1 MTDWSVI
8 NMEIDRWLL
17 ALPKRKESTAG
28 PARAR
33 PPARAA
39 CARARSV
46 ERREAIL
53 AAALEEFAV
62 NGFAGTRLDDIAQRA
77 KIAKGTI
84 YLYFA
89 DKETLFK
96 ELLRA
101 MFAPIV
107 KGFEQMPADDVPT
120 RDIIERIVA
129 LFVREVIGTRRK
141 DVIRLVIAE
150 GSRFPELAEFHYREV
165 LSRVIGAMSALM
177 ARAIAR
183 GEVKNSAYAKFPQL
197 IAAPGLVAVIWSG
210 LFERFAP
217 LDVEA
222 MMRAHLDIIFGERK
236 AP

>member
-1 MTDWSVI
+1 MAARIS
-8 NMEIDRWLL
+8 R
-17 ALPKRKESTAG
+17 RKSEA
-28 PARAR
+28 AR
-33 PPARAA
+33 PAAGRRPAGKSGVREV
-39 CARARSV
+39 RSA

-89 DKETLFK
+89 DKETLFQ

-141 DVIRLVIAE
+141 DVIRLVISE
-150 GSRFPELAEFHYREV
+150 GSRFPALAEFHYREV

-183 GEVKNSAYAKFPQL
+183 GEVKNPAYAKFPQL

-222 MMRAHLDIIFGERK
+222 MMRAHLDIIFGERT

>member
-1 MTDWSVI
+1 MAARVS
-8 NMEIDRWLL
+8 R
-17 ALPKRKESTAG
+17 PKSAAVRPSAG
-28 PARAR
+28 RRPAGKSGAR
-33 PPARAA
+33 EV
-39 CARARSV
+39 RSA

-89 DKETLFK
+89 DKETLFQ

-129 LFVREVIGTRRK
+129 LFVRKVIGTRRK
-141 DVIRLVIAE
+141 DVIRLVISE
-150 GSRFPELAEFHYREV
+150 GSRFPALAEFHYREV
-165 LSRVIGAMSALM
+165 LSRVMGAMSALM
-177 ARAIAR
+177 SRAIAR
-183 GEVKNSAYAKFPQL
+183 GEVKNPAYAKFPQL

>member
-1 MTDWSVI
+1 MAARGAKPRPNTAAPRRVV
-8 NMEIDRWLL
+8 ETVP
-17 ALPKRKESTAG
+17 AGKRE
-28 PARAR
+28 
-33 PPARAA
+33 
-39 CARARSV
+39 ARSA
-46 ERREAIL
+46 ERRDAIL

-62 NGFAGTRLDDIAQRA
+62 NGFAGTRLDDIATRA

-89 DKETLFK
+89 DKETLFQ

-107 KGFEQMPADDVPT
+107 AALENIPQSDLPT
-120 RDIIERIVA
+120 RDIMERMID
-129 LFVREVIGTRRK
+129 LFVRDVIGTRRK

-150 GSRFPELAEFHYREV
+150 GPRFPKLAEFHYREV
-165 LSRVIGAMSALM
+165 LSRIMAAMGALM

-183 GEVKNSAYAKFPQL
+183 GEVKNPAYAKFPQL
-197 IAAPGLVAVIWSG
+197 IAAPGLVAVVWSG

-217 LDVEA
+217 LDVAA

>member
-1 MTDWSVI
+1 MAARVS
-8 NMEIDRWLL
+8 
-17 ALPKRKESTAG
+17 KRKSDAAG
-28 PARAR
+28 PARAVAGR
-33 PPARAA
+33 RSVGK
-39 CARARSV
+39 RGVRESRSV

-62 NGFAGTRLDDIAQRA
+62 NGFAGTRLDDIARRA

-89 DKETLFK
+89 DKETLFQ

-101 MFAPIV
+101 MFAPV
-107 KGFEQMPADDVPT
+107 VRALETLPATDMPT
-120 RDIIERIVA
+120 RDIMERMIGM
-129 LFVREVIGTRRK
+129 FVQEVLGTRRK

-150 GSRFPELAEFHYREV
+150 GPRFPKLAEFHYREV
-165 LSRVIGAMSALM
+165 LSRIMAVMSALM

-183 GEVKNSAYAKFPQL
+183 GEVKNSAYAEFPQL

-222 MMRAHLDIIFGERK
+222 MMRAHLDIVFGERK

>member
-1 MTDWSVI
+1 MWK
-8 NMEIDRWLL
+8 IDMAARVS
-17 ALPKRKESTAG
+17 KRKSEAAGSAQAVAGRRSAGKSGVRES
-28 PARAR
+28 
-33 PPARAA
+33 
-39 CARARSV
+39 RSV

-62 NGFAGTRLDDIAQRA
+62 NGFAGTRLDDIARRA

-89 DKETLFK
+89 DKETLFQ

-101 MFAPIV
+101 MFAPV
-107 KGFEQMPADDVPT
+107 VRALETLPATDMPT
-120 RDIIERIVA
+120 RDIMERMIGM
-129 LFVREVIGTRRK
+129 FVQEVLATRRK

-150 GSRFPELAEFHYREV
+150 GPRFPKLAEIHYREV
-165 LSRVIGAMSALM
+165 LSRIMAVMSALM

-183 GEVKNSAYAKFPQL
+183 GEVKNPAYAKFPQL

-217 LDVEA
+217 LDVGA
-222 MMRAHLDIIFGERK
+222 MMRAHLDIVFGERK

>member
-1 MTDWSVI
+1 M
-8 NMEIDRWLL
+8 R
-17 ALPKRKESTAG
+17 TAARRA
-28 PARAR
+28 PAGKSGAR
-33 PPARAA
+33 EV
-39 CARARSV
+39 RSA

-62 NGFAGTRLDDIAQRA
+62 NGFAGTRLDDIARRA

-89 DKETLFK
+89 DKETLFQ

-107 KGFEQMPADDVPT
+107 KGFEQMPADDAPT

-141 DVIRLVIAE
+141 DVIRLVISE
-150 GSRFPELAEFHYREV
+150 GSRFPKLAEFHYREV

-183 GEVKNSAYAKFPQL
+183 GEVKNPAYAKFPQL

-222 MMRAHLDIIFGERK
+222 MMRAHLDIVFGERK

>member
-1 MTDWSVI
+1 MPARNT
-8 NMEIDRWLL
+8 
-17 ALPKRKESTAG
+17 KRKTAIASEKRVG
-28 PARAR
+28 GQRASSGKR
-33 PPARAA
+33 E
-39 CARARSV
+39 ARSAG
-46 ERREAIL
+46 RRDAIL
-53 AAALEEFAV
+53 AAALEEFAI
-62 NGFAGTRLDDIAQRA
+62 NGFAGTRLDDIARRA
-77 KIAKGTI
+77 DVAKGTI

-89 DKETLFK
+89 DKETLFQ

-107 KGFEQMPADDVPT
+107 AALENIPKTDMPT
-120 RDIIERIVA
+120 RDIVEQMIG

-150 GSRFPELAEFHYREV
+150 GPRFPKLAEFHYREV
-165 LSRVIGAMSALM
+165 LSRVMAAMSALM

-183 GEVKNSAYAKFPQL
+183 GEVKNPAYAKFPQL
-197 IAAPGLVAVIWSG
+197 MAAPGLVAVIWSG

>member
-1 MTDWSVI
+1 MAARVS
-8 NMEIDRWLL
+8 
-17 ALPKRKESTAG
+17 KRKSDAAN
-28 PARAR
+28 PARAVAGR
-33 PPARAA
+33 
-39 CARARSV
+39 RSAGKSGV
-46 ERREAIL
+46 REVRSAERREAIL
-53 AAALEEFAV
+53 AAALEEFAI

-89 DKETLFK
+89 DKETLFQ

-129 LFVREVIGTRRK
+129 LFVRDVIGTRRK

-150 GSRFPELAEFHYREV
+150 GSRFPALAEFHYREV
-165 LSRVIGAMSALM
+165 LSRVMGAMSALM
-177 ARAIAR
+177 ARAVAR
-183 GEVKNSAYAKFPQL
+183 GEVKNPSYAKFPQL

>member
-1 MTDWSVI
+1 MAARVS
-8 NMEIDRWLL
+8 
-17 ALPKRKESTAG
+17 KRKSEAAR
-28 PARAR
+28 PARAVSGR
-33 PPARAA
+33 APAGKSGVREV
-39 CARARSV
+39 RSA

-53 AAALEEFAV
+53 AAALEEFAT
-62 NGFAGTRLDDIAQRA
+62 NGFAGTRLDDIAKRA
-77 KIAKGTI
+77 NVAKGTI

-89 DKETLFK
+89 DKQTLFH
-96 ELLRA
+96 ELLIA

-107 KGFEQMPADDVPT
+107 RGFEQMPADDIPT

-129 LFVREVIGTRRK
+129 LFVKEVIGTRRK

-183 GEVKNSAYAKFPQL
+183 GEVKNPAYAKFPQL

-210 LFERFAP
+210 VFERFEP

-222 MMRAHLDIIFGERK
+222 MMRAHLDIIFGERT

>member
-1 MTDWSVI
+1 MA
-8 NMEIDRWLL
+8 N
-17 ALPKRKESTAG
+17 PKR
-28 PARAR
+28 PAAIGKGGVRET
-33 PPARAA
+33 
-39 CARARSV
+39 RSA
-46 ERREAIL
+46 ERRDAIL
-53 AAALEEFAV
+53 AAALEEFAA

-89 DKETLFK
+89 DKETLFQ

-107 KGFEQMPADDVPT
+107 TALENIPKSDMPT
-120 RDIIERIVA
+120 RDILERMIG
-129 LFVREVIGTRRK
+129 LFVQDVLGTRRK

-150 GSRFPELAEFHYREV
+150 GPRFPKLAEFHYREV
-165 LSRVIGAMSALM
+165 LSRVMAAMSALM

-183 GEVKNSAYAKFPQL
+183 GEVKNPAYAKFPQL

-217 LDVEA
+217 LDIAA

>member
-1 MTDWSVI
+1 VAVRGAQRKASI
-8 NMEIDRWLL
+8 
-17 ALPKRKESTAG
+17 AKPKRAEKRAPAG
-28 PARAR
+28 KRE
-33 PPARAA
+33 
-39 CARARSV
+39 ARSA
-46 ERREAIL
+46 ERRDAIL

-62 NGFAGTRLDDIAQRA
+62 NGFAGTRLDDIAKRA

-89 DKETLFK
+89 DKETLFQ

-107 KGFEQMPADDVPT
+107 AALENIPQSDLPT
-120 RDIIERIVA
+120 RDIMERMIE
-129 LFVREVIGTRRK
+129 LFVRDVIGTRRK

-150 GSRFPELAEFHYREV
+150 GPRFPKLAEFHYREV
-165 LSRVIGAMSALM
+165 LSRIMAAMGALM

-183 GEVKNSAYAKFPQL
+183 GEVKNPAYAKFPQL
-197 IAAPGLVAVIWSG
+197 IAAPGLVAVVWSG

-217 LDVEA
+217 LDVAA

>member
-1 MTDWSVI
+1 VPARNLKRKLTAVS
-8 NMEIDRWLL
+8 
-17 ALPKRKESTAG
+17 PKRAVVK
-28 PARAR
+28 RASVSKR
-33 PPARAA
+33 GVRE
-39 CARARSV
+39 ARSA
-46 ERREAIL
+46 ERRDAIL
-53 AAALEEFAV
+53 SAALEEFAT

-89 DKETLFK
+89 DKETLFQ

-107 KGFEQMPADDVPT
+107 QALENIPAGDMPT
-120 RDIIERIVA
+120 RDIVERMMG
-129 LFVREVIGTRRK
+129 LFVQEVLGTRRK
-141 DVIRLVIAE
+141 DVIRLIIAE
-150 GSRFPELAEFHYREV
+150 GPRFPKLAEFHYREV
-165 LSRVIGAMSALM
+165 LSRVMAAMSALM

-183 GEVKNSAYAKFPQL
+183 GEVKNPAYAKFPQL
-197 IAAPGLVAVIWSG
+197 LAAPGLVAVIWSG

-217 LDVEA
+217 LDVAA

>member
-1 MTDWSVI
+1 MAA
-8 NMEIDRWLL
+8 RG
-17 ALPKRKESTAG
+17 AKPKPNTAA
-28 PARAR
+28 PR
-33 PPARAA
+33 RAA
-39 CARARSV
+39 RTAPAGKREARSA
-46 ERREAIL
+46 ERRDAIL

-62 NGFAGTRLDDIAQRA
+62 NGFAGTRLDDIAKRA

-89 DKETLFK
+89 DKETLFQ

-107 KGFEQMPADDVPT
+107 AALENIPQSDLPT
-120 RDIIERIVA
+120 RDIMERMID
-129 LFVREVIGTRRK
+129 LFVRDVIGTRRK

-150 GSRFPELAEFHYREV
+150 GPRFPKLAEFHYREV
-165 LSRVIGAMSALM
+165 LSRVMAAMGALM

-183 GEVKNSAYAKFPQL
+183 GEVKNPAYAKFPQL
-197 IAAPGLVAVIWSG
+197 IAAPGLVAVVWSG

-217 LDVEA
+217 LDVAA

>member
-1 MTDWSVI
+1 M
-8 NMEIDRWLL
+8 
-17 ALPKRKESTAG
+17 
-28 PARAR
+28 PARDSKRRSDAASPR
-33 PPARAA
+33 RASA
-39 CARARSV
+39 NRASVGKRGVREARSA
-46 ERREAIL
+46 ERRDAIL
-53 AAALEEFAV
+53 AAALEEFSA
-62 NGFAGTRLDDIAQRA
+62 NGFAGTRLDDIARRA

-89 DKETLFK
+89 DKETLFQ

-107 KGFEQMPADDVPT
+107 AALENIPKSDMPT
-120 RDIIERIVA
+120 RDIVERMMG
-129 LFVREVIGTRRK
+129 LFVQEVLGTRRK
-141 DVIRLVIAE
+141 DVIRLIIAE
-150 GSRFPELAEFHYREV
+150 GPRFPKLAEFHYREV
-165 LSRVIGAMSALM
+165 LSRVMAAMSALM

-183 GEVKNSAYAKFPQL
+183 GEVKNPAYAKFPQL

-217 LDVEA
+217 LDVAA

>member
-1 MTDWSVI
+1 MAARVS
-8 NMEIDRWLL
+8 R
-17 ALPKRKESTAG
+17 RKSEA
-28 PARAR
+28 AR
-33 PPARAA
+33 PSAGR
-39 CARARSV
+39 RSAGKSGV
-46 ERREAIL
+46 REVRSAERREAIL

-89 DKETLFK
+89 DKETLFQ

-120 RDIIERIVA
+120 RDIFERIVA

-141 DVIRLVIAE
+141 DVIRLVISE
-150 GSRFPELAEFHYREV
+150 GSRFPALAEFHYREV
-165 LSRVIGAMSALM
+165 LSRVMGAMSALM

-183 GEVKNSAYAKFPQL
+183 GEVRNPAYAKFPQL

>member
-1 MTDWSVI
+1 VPARNSKRKPDAAS
-8 NMEIDRWLL
+8 
-17 ALPKRKESTAG
+17 PKRVAVKRAPAG
-28 PARAR
+28 KQSVREI
-33 PPARAA
+33 
-39 CARARSV
+39 RSA
-46 ERREAIL
+46 ERRDAIL
-53 AAALEEFAV
+53 AAALEEFAA

-89 DKETLFK
+89 DKETLFH

-107 KGFEQMPADDVPT
+107 QALENIPESDMPT
-120 RDIIERIVA
+120 RDIVERMIG
-129 LFVREVIGTRRK
+129 LFVQDVLGTRRK
-141 DVIRLVIAE
+141 DVIRLIIAE
-150 GSRFPELAEFHYREV
+150 GPRFPKLAEFHYREV
-165 LSRVIGAMSALM
+165 LSRVMAAMSALM

-197 IAAPGLVAVIWSG
+197 LAAPGLVAVVWSG
-210 LFERFAP
+210 LFDRFAP
-217 LDVEA
+217 LDVAA

>member
-1 MTDWSVI
+1 MTARIS
-8 NMEIDRWLL
+8 
-17 ALPKRKESTAG
+17 KRKKEPAG
-28 PARAR
+28 RGARTPAGKGGVREV
-33 PPARAA
+33 
-39 CARARSV
+39 RSA

-84 YLYFA
+84 YLYFS
-89 DKETLFK
+89 DKETLFQ

-101 MFAPIV
+101 IFAPVIAR
-107 KGFEQMPADDVPT
+107 FERMPPDDVPT
-120 RDIIERIVA
+120 RDIVESMVA

-141 DVIRLVIAE
+141 DVIRLIIAE
-150 GSRFPELAEFHYREV
+150 GSRFPKLAEFHYREI
-165 LSRVIGAMSALM
+165 LSRVMAAMSALM
-177 ARAIAR
+177 ARGAAR
-183 GEVKNSAYAKFPQL
+183 GEIKNPAYAKFPQL
-197 IAAPGLVAVIWSG
+197 LAAPGLVAVIWSG